1 MKTMNEAPYLLAA
14 GVQYTVDRPIF
25 IGRDLICDIQIEDA
39 TLSRR
44 HACVV
49 DSRAGCVLIDLNS
62 RNGTKVNGNPV
73 QAVLLSPG
81 DVITLGDYE
90 IKYLAEE
97 AKPAAKVILTD
108 SGPINDVGDLVSRAL
123 KEDTLKLLRSGRL
136 QGDDPTTR
144 LLILYKVAR
153 SINACVDTEELL
165 AKVVAL
171 AIEVLQADR
180 ALIAL
185 GNDENKLEPRVY
197 QSGSPGSHKAILEFS
212 RTIAHQCFE
221 EGVPMFLGNIQ
232 EDERFQ
238 ASASVARFNIGT
250 AMCSPLIHRGETLG
264 VLYVDKRIES
274 FAFESED
281 LKMLAALAEQAALA
295 LANRRLYSRLKASL
309 ERIERQQE
317 ALVQSEKLAAM
328 GLLSAG
334 LSHEIRNPLTVI
346 SGNTQLLLM
355 GNRKRTEDEKKEM
368 LEAVDRAAD
377 QIFSLVQGLID
388 FSKKRPANL
397 ETLSINDVVH
407 ETISTVKA
415 TLTGHY
421 GVKLIKDLS
430 EDALMIDGDK
440 RELIQVFMN
449 LILNAVQAMPD
460 GGKLTLKTS
469 QRDDRVVVQFLD
481 TGPGIPENELE
492 SIFQAFF
499 TKKKEGTGLGLW
511 IARNIIERVDGTLTA
526 SNREEGGACFE
537 VSLSTESLHE

>member
-1 MKTMNEAPYLLAA
+1 MNEAPYLLAE

-62 RNGTKVNGNPV
+62 RNGTKVNGNIV

-81 DVITLGDYE
+81 DTITVGDYKIE
-90 IKYLAEE
+90 FH
-97 AKPAAKVILTD
+97 AKDPTPAKVTITD

-136 QGDDPTTR
+136 QGEDPTTR

-153 SINACVDTEELL
+153 NINACLDTEELL
-165 AKVVAL
+165 TKVVAL

-185 GNDENKLEPRVY
+185 GNEEGELEPKVY
-197 QSGSPGSHKAILEFS
+197 QSGNPGSHKAILEFS

-250 AMCSPLIHRGETLG
+250 AMCSPLIHRGKALG
-264 VLYVDKRIES
+264 VLYVDKRMES

-295 LANRRLYSRLKASL
+295 LANRRLYSELKASL
-309 ERIERQQE
+309 ERIEQQQE

-355 GNRKRTEDEKKEM
+355 KNRKRKPEERQEM
-368 LEAVDRAAD
+368 LEAVDRAAE

-397 ETLSINDVVH
+397 ETLNLNDVVK
-407 ETISTVKA
+407 ETITTVKA

-421 GVKLIKDLS
+421 GVKIIKKLAEDLPP
-430 EDALMIDGDK
+430 IDGDK

-449 LILNAVQAMPD
+449 LILNAVQAMSE
-460 GGKLTLKTS
+460 GGKLTLRTAKE
-469 QRDDRVVVQFLD
+469 DERVIVQFLD
-481 TGPGIPENELE
+481 TGPGIPEDQLEL
-492 SIFQAFF
+492 IFQAFH
-499 TKKKEGTGLGLW
+499 TQKKEGTGLGLW
-511 IARNIIERVDGTLTA
+511 IARNIIERVDGTLKA
-526 SNREEGGACFE
+526 SNRQEGGACFE
-537 VSLSTESLHE
+537 VSLPLAK